1 MVLRDMPGPSAE
13 SRSRVL
19 AAAKELGFRP
29 HSSARLLRQNRT
41 RMLGVAFILGN
52 PFQARVVERMF
63 GAAAARG
70 FALTLAPVT
79 HERPVDVVVSELIEE
94 RVEALIAFNPDPD
107 SPAVR
112 EALRRMPTAWLGE
125 WTDEPDA
132 DNIHVDEVDG
142 LRRAVEHL
150 VGLGHRDIVYV
161 GGRDGSVGRTRADAY
176 TTAMASA
183 GLAGHAEIIPSGF
196 DEEDGAAAARVL
208 AARDIRPTAVICCGD
223 QCAVGLLAVF
233 SQAHIAVPADISVVG
248 FDDSTL
254 ASLSYHQLTSVR
266 QGVDATVD
274 AALDA
279 VIDRIEGGTGPRRV
293 IATEAALIVR
303 ATTGPARSQPSSPTA
318 TVAAT

>member
-1 MVLRDMPGPSAE
+1 MI
-13 SRSRVL
+13 
-19 AAAKELGFRP
+19 
-29 HSSARLLRQNRT
+29 
-41 RMLGVAFILGN
+41 GVAFILGN

-79 HERPVDVVVSELIEE
+79 AERPVDAVVSELIEE
-94 RVEALIAFNPDPD
+94 RVEALIAFNPDPE

-112 EALRRMPTAWLGE
+112 EALQRMPTAWLGE
-125 WTDEPDA
+125 WTDEPEA

-142 LRRAVEHL
+142 LRRAVKHL

-161 GGRDGSVGRTRADAY
+161 GGRDGSVGQTRADAY
-176 TTAMASA
+176 TAAMAA
-183 GLAGHAEIIPSGF
+183 VGLASRAEIVPSGF
-196 DEEDGAAAARVL
+196 DEEDGAAAARIL
-208 AARDIRPTAVICCGD
+208 SARGIRPTAVICCGD

-233 SQAHIAVPADISVVG
+233 SQAHIAVPEEISVVG
-248 FDDSTL
+248 FDDSSL

-266 QGVDATVD
+266 QGVDATVE

-293 IATEAALIVR
+293 IATGAALIVR
-303 ATTGPARSQPSSPTA
+303 ETTGPARSQP
-318 TVAAT
+318 